1 MAKLERTFH
10 GENFDRLLCR
20 IEEGVMQGSMSAT
33 LEDSADYHAGDAR
46 CSVRVFERYS
56 YSGSNRVSMSVTLF
70 QAGDT
75 IRLCAVT
82 SGGTRPCSSRSTP
95 GVRSPSSIPWRQSSD
110 KERLP
115 LLWAAVTFF
124 EQLNTME

>member
-82 SGGTRPCSSRSTP
+82 SGGS
-95 GVRSPSSIPWRQSSD
+95 Q
-110 KERLP
+110 
-115 LLWAAVTFF
+115 AMFF
-124 EQLNTME
+124 KINTWGEESFLNTLATILR